1 MNIAMLLDMA
11 ADGLGDRIAFGGR
24 DDGLT
29 YSALRDRATAIAAQ
43 LDGSESHALALVSE
57 TSPIVPAALFGA
69 AWAGVSYAPLNYK
82 LPDTAQTE
90 LLHRLRPAQLAEAS
104 WRDHPAAPGR
114 PFVDAPGRA
123 AVLLFTSG
131 TSAEPK
137 AAVLEHGQLLAYQF
151 NTMEFAS
158 ADEDEAVLVAVPP
171 FHIAGVTAVLTS
183 TYAGR
188 RIVPLPRFDAN
199 EWLRVAR
206 EERITHAFLVPTML
220 ARIVR
225 VLDDEPD
232 AVPTTLKALSYGG
245 ARLPAPVL
253 ERALRLL
260 PDTGFVNAYGLTETS
275 STVTVLGPDDHRT
288 AFESTDPAVRAR
300 LASAGRPVPGIEVR
314 VLDED
319 GRECAPG
326 ENGEVLVRGD
336 QVSGEYVGRGSQR
349 HDDGWLPTGDR
360 GRVDADGFVFIEGRG
375 DDTIIRGGENI
386 APAEIEDALLEHPAV
401 DSAAAV
407 GLPDEEWGERIGAM
421 ISLRSGAAT
430 DVDELRAWVRERL
443 GSLKTP
449 DVIRMSDELPQTA
462 TGKILRRQVK
472 VDLLGSPD

>member
-1 MNIAMLLDMA
+1 MNVAMLLDMA
-11 ADGLGDRIAFGGR
+11 ADGLADRIAFGARHDGISFARMR
-24 DDGLT
+24 DH
-29 YSALRDRATAIAAQ
+29 ATAIGARLA
-43 LDGSESHALALVSE
+43 GAEPHTLALVSE
-57 TSPIVPAALFGA
+57 TSPVVPAALFGA
-69 AWAGVSYAPLNYK
+69 AWAGVSYAPLNFR
-82 LPDTAQTE
+82 LPEAARLE
-90 LLHRLRPAQLAEAS
+90 LLHRLRPAEVGDTS
-104 WRDHPAAPGR
+104 WLELPAAPGLA
-114 PFVDAPGRA
+114 FVDAPERP

-137 AAVLEHGQLLAYQF
+137 AAVLEHSQLLAYQF

-188 RIVPLPRFDAN
+188 RVVPLPRFDAA

-206 EERITHAFLVPTML
+206 EEHITHAFLVPTML
-220 ARIVR
+220 ARIVAI
-225 VLDDEPD
+225 LDDDPD
-232 AVPTTLKALSYGG
+232 ATPTSLRALSYGG

-253 ERALRLL
+253 ERALHLL

-288 AFESTDPAVRAR
+288 AFESSDPAVRAR

-314 VLDED
+314 VVDED
-319 GRECAPG
+319 GRECSTG
-326 ENGEVLVRGD
+326 DNGEVLVRGD

-386 APAEIEDALLEHPAV
+386 APAEIEDVLLEHPAV

-407 GLPDEEWGERIGAM
+407 GIPDEEWGERIGAM
-421 ISLRSGAAT
+421 ISLRSGAS
-430 DVDELRAWVRERL
+430 VDSGELQAWVKERL

-449 DVIRMSDELPQTA
+449 DLIRVSDDLPQTA

-472 VDLLGSPD
+472 VDLLGDAD